1 MPFTLSNPH
10 LHFTLDDSSST
21 WSLFTQKSETPSIEG
36 ARFNGYFRFDEL
48 NRTHL
53 GGLRTWQ
60 WRGWLDGADLFQ
72 RGRESAHGELKTI
85 IARIKSGIESLAIT
99 IEFALPT
106 QHPFLLIAIRVQN
119 VGSKPFRVSRL
130 NPLFAGPLHHTG
142 AVRLDTQSSPLT
154 FFSNGWQSWSYA
166 GTLNAKQTQPYTNL
180 GIFQS
185 PVNHNPFTPH
195 SEFRSQF
202 SSDMFGVL
210 SAPQKRNAVIA
221 GFISQREQFGSVDVI
236 ADSLN
241 PSLRLR
247 AQCDDVVVPPNDEL
261 ITDAAYVQL
270 IADYDDDLLRD
281 YAEAAARE
289 NKARVPG
296 EMPVGWCSWYHY
308 FDKVSED
315 DLRANLNQI
324 NKDRARLPL
333 TLIQLDDGFEANV
346 GDWEANSKFPSSLR
360 AVADSI
366 RASNFIP
373 GVWLAPFIAKPD
385 SKLARE
391 HGDWFVRRDLAGFIH
406 SASLRDASRNL
417 LGLNYSNAGFVF
429 NRFCR
434 GLDTTHPAA
443 QDFTRSLISKA
454 VNEWGY
460 PYLKLDFLYA
470 AALKGK
476 RYDSTV
482 TRAQALR
489 RGLEIIREAAG
500 EKTFLLGCGCP
511 LGTAVGIV
519 DGMRISADVAP
530 DWKPKFLGMTL
541 PFRDEKG
548 MPSAENAIRNTITR
562 APLHRRW
569 WLNDPDCLLVR
580 ESTNLSLDEVQALA
594 SVIALSGGMFMV
606 SDDMT
611 ALSEERRKI
620 IEKVMP
626 IEVLSSKFEV
636 GSEKREVR
644 RLEIRDWLEREMPEH
659 LEVKMNGA
667 VGEWKI
673 VGLFNWSGRKAKK
686 QLNVEGESHVW
697 DFWNQTY
704 TRAGAESAYEV
715 EMAPHSGRLL
725 AVRRAIHAP
734 QFVGSSLHFSQGLE
748 ISEWDGTERSLR
760 VVVKLNRNADG
771 SVYLALPKNSKYKE
785 VADGIYSFPIN
796 LTISQE
802 LKLEW

>member
-1 MPFTLSNPH
+1 MSFTLSNPH
-10 LHFTLDDSSST
+10 LHFTLDEATST
-21 WSLFTQKSETPSIEG
+21 WSLFTQKSEMPSIEG
-36 ARFNGYFRFDEL
+36 ARFNGYFRFDES
-48 NRTHL
+48 NTKHL
-53 GGLRTWQ
+53 GGMRTWQ
-60 WRGWLDGADLFQ
+60 WRGWLDGADIFQ
-72 RGRESAHGELKTI
+72 RTRESAHGELKTI
-85 IARIKSGIESLAIT
+85 IARIKSGIESLAIMV
-99 IEFALPT
+99 EFALPAAY
-106 QHPFLLIAIRVQN
+106 PFLLIAFRAQN
-119 VGSKPFRVSRL
+119 LGSKPLRVSRL
-130 NPLFAGPLHHTG
+130 NALFAGPLHRTG
-142 AVRLDTQSSPLT
+142 AVRLDTESSALT
-154 FFSNGWQSWSYA
+154 FFSNGWQSWSFA

-185 PVNHNPFTPH
+185 PVNHNPFTPR
-195 SEFRSQF
+195 SEFRGQF
-202 SSDMFGVL
+202 SGDMFGVL
-210 SAPQKRNAVIA
+210 SAPQKRNAIIA
-221 GFISQREQFGSVDVI
+221 GFISQREQFGSVDVVT
-236 ADSLN
+236 DSLN

-247 AQCDDVVVPPNDEL
+247 AQCDDVVVPPNGEL
-261 ITDAAYVQL
+261 ITDAAYIQL
-270 IADYDDDLLRD
+270 IADYADDLLRD
-281 YAEAAARE
+281 YTEAVARE
-289 NKARVPG
+289 NKARVPT
-296 EMPVGWCSWYHY
+296 ETPVGWCSWYHY

-315 DLRANLNQI
+315 DLRANLIQI
-324 NKDRARLPL
+324 EKDRARLPL

-346 GDWEANSKFPSSLR
+346 GDWETNSKFPSGLR

-373 GVWLAPFIAKPD
+373 GVWLAPFIAQPD

-391 HGDWFVRRDLAGFIH
+391 HGDWFIRSLDLSGFT
-406 SASLRDASRNL
+406 NL
-417 LGLNYSNAGFVF
+417 TGLGFSNAGFVF
-429 NRFCR
+429 NQFCR
-434 GLDTTHPAA
+434 GLDTTHPAV

-489 RGLEIIREAAG
+489 KGLEIIREAAG

-511 LGTAVGIV
+511 LGSAVGIV
-519 DGMRISADVAP
+519 DAMRISADVAP
-530 DWKPKFLGMTL
+530 DWKPKYFGLSL

-548 MPSAENAIRNTITR
+548 MPSAENAIRNTMTR
-562 APLHRRW
+562 APLHKRW
-569 WLNDPDCLLVR
+569 WLNDPDCLLAG
-580 ESTNLSLDEVQALA
+580 ESTNLNLDKVQALA

-611 ALSEERRKI
+611 TLSDERRKM

-626 IEVLSSKFEV
+626 L
-636 GSEKREVR
+636 GDTR
-644 RLEIRDWLEREMPEH
+644 RGEPSARSHIKDWLEREMPEH

-667 VGEWKI
+667 VGEWKVI
-673 VGLFNWSGRKAKK
+673 GLFNWSERKTKK
-686 QLNVEGESHVW
+686 QLSVEGESHVW

-704 TRAGAESAYEV
+704 ARAGVEAAYEV
-715 EMAPHSGRLL
+715 ELAAHSGRLL
-725 AVRRAIHAP
+725 AIRRALHAS

-760 VVVKLNRNADG
+760 FVVKLNRNAEG
-771 SVYLALPKNSKYKE
+771 NVYLALPKNSKYKE

>member
-10 LHFTLDDSSST
+10 LHFTLDESTST

-60 WRGWLDGADLFQ
+60 WRGWLDGADIFQ
-72 RGRESAHGELKTI
+72 RGRDSAHGELKTI
-85 IARIKSGIESLAIT
+85 TARIKSGIESLAIT
-99 IEFALPT
+99 VEFALPT
-106 QHPFLLIAIRVQN
+106 QHPFLLITIRVQN

-130 NPLFAGPLHHTG
+130 NSLFAGPLHRSG
-142 AVRLDTQSSPLT
+142 AVRLDTESSPLT

-185 PVNHNPFTPH
+185 PVNHNSSTPR

-202 SSDMFGVL
+202 SGDMFGVL
-210 SAPQKRNAVIA
+210 SAPQKRNAIIA
-221 GFISQREQFGSVDVI
+221 GFISQREQFGSVDVVT
-236 ADSLN
+236 DSLN

-247 AQCDDVVVPPNDEL
+247 AQCDDVVVPPNGEL

-270 IADYDDDLLRD
+270 IAGYDDDPLRD
-281 YAEAAARE
+281 YAEAVARE
-289 NKARVPG
+289 NNARVPA
-296 EMPVGWCSWYHY
+296 ETPIGWCSWYHY

-315 DLRANLNQI
+315 DLRANLIQI
-324 NKDRARLPL
+324 EKDRARLPL

-346 GDWEANSKFPSSLR
+346 GDWEANSKFPSGLR

-366 RASNFIP
+366 RASNFVP

-391 HGDWFVRRDLAGFIH
+391 HGEWFIKSSNPSGFI
-406 SASLRDASRNL
+406 NPKGF
-417 LGLNYSNAGFVF
+417 GLANAGFVF
-429 NRFCR
+429 NTFCR

-443 QDFTRSLISKA
+443 QDFTRDLISKA

-460 PYLKLDFLYA
+460 SYLKLDFLYA

-489 RGLEIIREAAG
+489 KGLEIIREAAG

-519 DGMRISADVAP
+519 DAMRISADVAP
-530 DWKPKFLGMTL
+530 DWKPKFLGLSL

-548 MPSAENAIRNTITR
+548 MPSTENAIRNTITR
-562 APLHRRW
+562 APLHKRW

-636 GSEKREVR
+636 GSG
-644 RLEIRDWLEREMPEH
+644 RLEIRDWLESEMPEH
-659 LEVKMNGA
+659 LEAKMNGV
-667 VGEWKI
+667 VGEWKV
-673 VGLFNWSGRKAKK
+673 VGLFNWSGRKTKK

-697 DFWNQTY
+697 DF
-704 TRAGAESAYEV
+704 
-715 EMAPHSGRLL
+715 
-725 AVRRAIHAP
+725 
-734 QFVGSSLHFSQGLE
+734 
-748 ISEWDGTERSLR
+748 
-760 VVVKLNRNADG
+760 
-771 SVYLALPKNSKYKE
+771 
-785 VADGIYSFPIN
+785 
-796 LTISQE
+796 
-802 LKLEW
+802 

>member
-36 ARFNGYFRFDEL
+36 ARFNGYFRFGEL

-53 GGLRTWQ
+53 GGLRPWQ
-60 WRGWLDGADLFQ
+60 WRGWLDGADIFQ

-85 IARIKSGIESLAIT
+85 IARIKSGIDSLAIT

-106 QHPFLLIAIRVQN
+106 QYPFLLITIRVQN

-130 NPLFAGPLHHTG
+130 TPLFAGPLHHTG
-142 AVRLDTQSSPLT
+142 AVRLDTESSALT

-185 PVNHNPFTPH
+185 PVNHNPFTPR

-210 SAPQKRNAVIA
+210 SAPQKRNAIIA
-221 GFISQREQFGSVDVI
+221 GFISQREQFGSVDVV

-247 AQCDDVVVPPNDEL
+247 AQCDDVVVPPNGEL

-270 IADYDDDLLRD
+270 IAGYDDDPLRD
-281 YAEAAARE
+281 YAEAVARE
-289 NKARVPG
+289 NKARVPI
-296 EMPVGWCSWYHY
+296 ETPVGWCSWYHY

-346 GDWEANSKFPSSLR
+346 GDWEANSKFPSGLR
-360 AVADSI
+360 AAADSI

-373 GVWLAPFIAKPD
+373 GIWLAPFIAKPD

-391 HGDWFVRRDLAGFIH
+391 HGDWFIKSSSPSGFI
-406 SASLRDASRNL
+406 NPKGF
-417 LGLNYSNAGFVF
+417 GLANAGFVF
-429 NRFCR
+429 NTFCR

-443 QDFTRSLISKA
+443 QDFTRNLISKA

-489 RGLEIIREAAG
+489 KGLEIIREAAG

-519 DGMRISADVAP
+519 DAMRISADVAP
-530 DWKPKFLGMTL
+530 QWKPKFLGMTL

-562 APLHRRW
+562 APLHRHW

-580 ESTNLSLDEVQALA
+580 ESTNLNLDEVQALA

-626 IEVLSSKFEV
+626 VQ
-636 GSEKREVR
+636 GRDAPAG
-644 RLEIRDWLEREMPEH
+644 RLYIKDWLEREMPEH

-673 VGLFNWSGRKAKK
+673 VGLFNWSERKAKK
-686 QLNVEGESHVW
+686 QLNVEDESHVW

-704 TRAGAESAYEV
+704 TRAGAETAYEV
-715 EMAPHSGRLL
+715 ELAPHSGRLL

-760 VVVKLNRNADG
+760 VVVKLNRNAEG
-771 SVYLALPKNSKYKE
+771 NVYIALNGVRSLRLRATSGDVAFHE
-785 VADGIYSFPIN
+785 VADGIYSFPFN